1 MKLYEITNELRE
13 LLENGF
19 NSTCVDEDGEIDES
33 KVSQS
38 IESLQLALDEKVDG
52 IADYIQE
59 LNAMESAL
67 TDKERELKKRR
78 EGIAKKRDSL
88 EQYLISC
95 LLGLG
100 QTKFETVTNKV
111 TIRNSVAV
119 AFEDE
124 SKIPEEYKET
134 VTTEKISKSKIMA
147 ALKLGMVVDGAY
159 LKANQS
165 LQIK

>member
-1 MKLYEITNELRE
+1 MKLFEITNELRE

-19 NSTCVDEDGEIDES
+19 NSACMDEDGEIDEL
-33 KVSQS
+33 KVQRA
-38 IESLQLALDEKVDG
+38 IESLSLELDDKVDG

-67 TDKERELKKRR
+67 TDKAKQMLKRR
-78 EGIAKKRDSL
+78 DQIAKKRDSL

-95 LLGLG
+95 LYGLG
-100 QTKFETVTNKV
+100 ETKYETVTNKV
-111 TIRNSVAV
+111 SIRNSVAV

-134 VTTEKISKSKIMA
+134 VVTEKISKQKIMA
-147 ALKLGMVVDGAY
+147 ALKLGMIVEGAY